1 MLLITALDLAAQG
14 EAVLL
19 WECQLGDEEVGQ
31 ALGKGFAAVGSDSGL
46 EPCLLQE
53 MGFQLQHVTVAL
65 DNQNQ

>member
-1 MLLITALDLAAQG
+1 MMRKSGRRLT
-14 EAVLL
+14 
-19 WECQLGDEEVGQ
+19 
-31 ALGKGFAAVGSDSGL
+31 ALGKGFAPVGSDSGL

>member
-1 MLLITALDLAAQG
+1 MRKSGRRLT
-14 EAVLL
+14 
-19 WECQLGDEEVGQ
+19 